1 MNIVQLEDDIK
12 SLPDDRLMT
21 EMQAPTGGF
30 PQYLVLSE
38 IKRRKQMR
46 DDYKGRMAAHEKT
59 PPRPTIAEE
68 TVQEGI
74 SSIMPSNMSQG
85 APPQGMPMAQGM
97 PVNQPASI
105 EGGGLE
111 SLMPQGQG
119 MPQGMPMRM
128 EGGGRLPPFGILGAL
143 EAGIESDTSMGG
155 MLPALYEYYMKKK
168 EEEEEEEEGMAG
180 GGRTNRVMLGKTN
193 YQDATLGLGGIP
205 QLGGMPQFDPSLY
218 GQTEAEKAY
227 QEMMLDYYSPERRK
241 ERDKFSKGMNMLRAG
256 LAVGTAR
263 TPEQLSASMG
273 PVIEGAISRRAAGEK
288 EDLALAGAQSTMAQ
302 AERDRQLKLA
312 QLGIQAKQ
320 AEAYGQYMT
329 KPDAFT
335 VKTQIVRELAGSG
348 PPGGKAGTSDNEF
361 VIWEQ
366 VMEEGVPKLDA
377 QGSPVLES
385 KLTERGARFAGE
397 LSQQGTIISAEM
409 RHEAALWDQATEY
422 VENQSNIMDVVN
434 DPKEIMR
441 IAKATYGPNPTQEQ
455 LDEIEKIR
463 KNQAIYDAVQ
473 AIKKST
479 RIKQQG
485 GGRVLSTPTP
495 VGLPSVQQMLE

>member
-38 IKRRKQMR
+38 IKRRKQVR
-46 DDYKGRMAAHEKT
+46 DDYRGRMAAHEKT

-74 SSIMPSNMSQG
+74 SSIMPSNMPQG

-111 SLMPQGQG
+111 SLMPQG
-119 MPQGMPMRM
+119 MPMRM

-143 EAGIESDTSMGG
+143 ESGIESDTSMGG

-193 YQDATLGLGGIP
+193 YQDATFNPQGSGFFGLEG
-205 QLGGMPQFDPSLY
+205 FDPSLY

-273 PVIEGAISRRAAGEK
+273 PVIEGAIAGRAAGEK
-288 EDLALAGAQSTMAQ
+288 EDLALAGAQAQ
-302 AERDRQLKLA
+302 MSKLERDRQLKLA
-312 QLGIQAKQ
+312 ELGIKAKQ
-320 AEAYGQYMT
+320 AEDIGKYYG

-361 VIWEQ
+361 VVWEE
-366 VMEEGVPKLDA
+366 VMEEGVPKLDG
-377 QGSPVLES
+377 QGNPVLES
-385 KLTERGARFAGE
+385 TLTERGARFAGE
-397 LSQQGTIISAEM
+397 LSQQGTILSAEM
-409 RHEAALWDQATEY
+409 RLEAQLWDQATKI
-422 VENQSNIMDVVN
+422 VENQKGVMDIIEE
-434 DPKEIMR
+434 PKAVLAEAI
-441 IAKATYGPNPTQEQ
+441 KTHGPNPTQEQ
-455 LDEIEKIR
+455 LDEVKRSRIDR
-463 KNQAIYDAVQ
+463 AIWDAVQ
-473 AIKKST
+473 SLKKST
-479 RIKQQG
+479 RMQKG

-495 VGLPSVQQMLE
+495 VGLPSIQQMLE

>member
-46 DDYKGRMAAHEKT
+46 DDYRGRMAAHEKT

-74 SSIMPSNMSQG
+74 SSIMPSNIPQG

-97 PVNQPASI
+97 PVNRPASI

-119 MPQGMPMRM
+119 MPQGMPM
-128 EGGGRLPPFGILGAL
+128 
-143 EAGIESDTSMGG
+143 
-155 MLPALYEYYMKKK
+155 
-168 EEEEEEEEGMAG
+168 GMAG

-193 YQDATLGLGGIP
+193 YQDATLGPQGGGFFG
-205 QLGGMPQFDPSLY
+205 LEGFEGFDPSLY

-312 QLGIQAKQ
+312 QLGIQSKQ
-320 AEAYGQYMT
+320 AGDLGEYYKKQSAWSERTEAVLGLSGSQAPLDKGVGVHLSANDYVQWEVVPEIDDKGKQVLIKGKPKLKAVNPTIT
-329 KPDAFT
+329 KEGLDYVGRLAQQGT
-335 VKTQIVRELAGSG
+335 YESAVMRADQQLRELASENVR
-348 PPGGKAGTSDNEF
+348 KDKDF
-361 VIWEQ
+361 Q
-366 VMEEGVPKLDA
+366 
-377 QGSPVLES
+377 S
-385 KLTERGARFAGE
+385 KLNAPK
-397 LSQQGTIISAEM
+397 IIRKKAQSIFK
-409 RHEAALWDQATEY
+409 
-422 VENQSNIMDVVN
+422 VEN
-434 DPKEIMR
+434 
-441 IAKATYGPNPTQEQ
+441 PTDEQ
-455 LDEIEKIR
+455 LAEAKELIRDAEIKREIER
-463 KNQAIYDAVQ
+463 QRGEYRFQ
-473 AIKKST
+473 S
-479 RIKQQG
+479 
-485 GGRVLSTPTP
+485 GGRVLSTPPP
-495 VGLPSVQQMLE
+495 VGLPSIQQMME

>member
-38 IKRRKQMR
+38 IKRRKQVR
-46 DDYKGRMAAHEKT
+46 DDYKGRMAAYEKT

-74 SSIMPSNMSQG
+74 SSIMPSNMPQG

-97 PVNQPASI
+97 PVNRPASI

-119 MPQGMPMRM
+119 MPQGMPM
-128 EGGGRLPPFGILGAL
+128 
-143 EAGIESDTSMGG
+143 
-155 MLPALYEYYMKKK
+155 
-168 EEEEEEEEGMAG
+168 GMAG

-193 YQDATLGLGGIP
+193 YQDATDIFGLEG
-205 QLGGMPQFDPSLY
+205 FDPSLY

-227 QEMMLDYYSPERRK
+227 QEMLLDYYSPERRK

-320 AEAYGQYMT
+320 AGDLGEYYKKQSAWSERTEAVLGLSGSQAPLDKGKGIHLSANDYVQWEVVPET
-329 KPDAFT
+329 KDGNPVLDS
-335 VKTQIVRELAGSG
+335 K
-348 PPGGKAGTSDNEF
+348 GK
-361 VIWEQ
+361 
-366 VMEEGVPKLDA
+366 PKLIAKNPTITKEGLDYVGRLA
-377 QGSPVLES
+377 
-385 KLTERGARFAGE
+385 
-397 LSQQGTIISAEM
+397 QQGTYESAVM
-409 RHEAALWDQATEY
+409 RAEAALQKLASENIRKRKGFQEKLNAPKIIKEKAQSMFE
-422 VENQSNIMDVVN
+422 VE
-434 DPKEIMR
+434 E
-441 IAKATYGPNPTQEQ
+441 PTQEQ
-455 LDEIEKIR
+455 LRIAKEL
-463 KNQAIYDAVQ
+463 IYDLALKEEMARLREEGRFQ
-473 AIKKST
+473 S
-479 RIKQQG
+479 
-485 GGRVLSTPTP
+485 GGRVLSTPPP
-495 VGLPSVQQMLE
+495 VGLPSIQQMLE

>member
-128 EGGGRLPPFGILGAL
+128 EGGGR
-143 EAGIESDTSMGG
+143 
-155 MLPALYEYYMKKK
+155 
-168 EEEEEEEEGMAG
+168 
-180 GGRTNRVMLGKTN
+180 TNRVMLGKTN
-193 YQDATLGLGGIP
+193 YQDATFNPQGSGFFGLEG
-205 QLGGMPQFDPSLY
+205 FDPSLY

-273 PVIEGAISRRAAGEK
+273 PVIEGAIAGRAAGEK
-288 EDLALAGAQSTMAQ
+288 EDLALAGAQAQ
-302 AERDRQLKLA
+302 MSKLERDRQLKLA
-312 QLGIQAKQ
+312 ELGIRSKQ
-320 AEAYGQYMT
+320 AEDLGNYYGKQSAWAERTDAVLGLAGSQAPLDKGIGVHTSDNNFVQWEIVPET
-329 KPDAFT
+329 KDGNPVLDSKGKPKLIAKNPT
-335 VKTQIVRELAGSG
+335 LTGDGIDKVGRLAQQGTYESAVMRTQQDLRELASENVR
-348 PPGGKAGTSDNEF
+348 KDKDF
-361 VIWEQ
+361 Q
-366 VMEEGVPKLDA
+366 
-377 QGSPVLES
+377 S
-385 KLTERGARFAGE
+385 KLNAPKIIKQKA
-397 LSQQGTIISAEM
+397 QTIFK
-409 RHEAALWDQATEY
+409 
-422 VENQSNIMDVVN
+422 VE
-434 DPKEIMR
+434 E
-441 IAKATYGPNPTQEQ
+441 PTQEQ
-455 LDEIEKIR
+455 LREAKDLLRDFEIEREIDR
-463 KNQAIYDAVQ
+463 LRNEGRFQ
-473 AIKKST
+473 S
-479 RIKQQG
+479 
-485 GGRVLSTPTP
+485 GGRIDSPPV
-495 VGLPSVQQMLE
+495 VGLPSIQQMME

>member
-168 EEEEEEEEGMAG
+168 EEEEEEEGMAG

-348 PPGGKAGTSDNEF
+348 PPGGKAGTSDNEY
-361 VIWEQ
+361 VVWEQ

-385 KLTERGARFAGE
+385 TLTELGARFAGE
-397 LSQQGTIISAEM
+397 LSQQGTIQSAEM
-409 RHEAALWDQATEY
+409 RLEAQLWDQARKI
-422 VENQSNIMDVVN
+422 VENDKSIMDVIEE
-434 DPKEIMR
+434 PKAILAE
-441 IAKATYGPNPTQEQ
+441 AKKTYGPTPTQEQ
-455 LDEIEKIR
+455 LDEVEKSR
-463 KNQAIYDAVQ
+463 KSRAIWDAVQ
-473 AIKKST
+473 TLRTST
-479 RIKQQG
+479 RMQQG

>member
-46 DDYKGRMAAHEKT
+46 DDYRGRMAAHEKT

-74 SSIMPSNMSQG
+74 SSIMPSNMPQG

-97 PVNQPASI
+97 PVNRPASI

-119 MPQGMPMRM
+119 MPQGMPM
-128 EGGGRLPPFGILGAL
+128 
-143 EAGIESDTSMGG
+143 
-155 MLPALYEYYMKKK
+155 
-168 EEEEEEEEGMAG
+168 GMAG

-241 ERDKFSKGMNMLRAG
+241 KRDRYSRGMNMLRAG
-256 LAVGTAR
+256 LAAGTAR
-263 TPEQLSASMG
+263 TPEQFSASMG
-273 PVIEGAISRRAAGEK
+273 PVIEGAIAGRAAGEK
-288 EDLALAGAQSTMAQ
+288 EEMAGLGAAAQMSKL
-302 AERDRQLKLA
+302 ERDRGFKMA
-312 QLGIQAKQ
+312 ELGLRADYNRAMIEQAKGKDNPIVSLAKSLAKNMPQ
-320 AEAYGQYMT
+320 EYGGERLPDIDKKGNIILDANNEPTYEQNRGVAEYNYKAYESAA
-329 KPDAFT
+329 KSL
-335 VKTQIVRELAGSG
+335 KTMGSYQRAGVSEQEYIKEELAKSEWRISVMADAKRKGY
-348 PPGGKAGTSDNEF
+348 KAGTDEYNDYLKKRDDTKREELKIIYNEH
-361 VIWEQ
+361 
-366 VMEEGVPKLDA
+366 MAPY
-377 QGSPVLES
+377 
-385 KLTERGARFAGE
+385 
-397 LSQQGTIISAEM
+397 LS
-409 RHEAALWDQATEY
+409 L
-422 VENQSNIMDVVN
+422 
-434 DPKEIMR
+434 
-441 IAKATYGPNPTQEQ
+441 
-455 LDEIEKIR
+455 
-463 KNQAIYDAVQ
+463 
-473 AIKKST
+473 
-479 RIKQQG
+479 
-485 GGRVLSTPTP
+485 
-495 VGLPSVQQMLE
+495 

>member
-46 DDYKGRMAAHEKT
+46 DDYRGRMAAHEKT

-74 SSIMPSNMSQG
+74 SSIMPSNMPQG

-111 SLMPQGQG
+111 SLMPQG
-119 MPQGMPMRM
+119 
-128 EGGGRLPPFGILGAL
+128 
-143 EAGIESDTSMGG
+143 
-155 MLPALYEYYMKKK
+155 
-168 EEEEEEEEGMAG
+168 MAG

-193 YQDATLGLGGIP
+193 YQDATLNPQGSGFFGLEG
-205 QLGGMPQFDPSLY
+205 LDPSFFQ
-218 GQTEAEKAY
+218 QTEAEKAY

-241 ERDKFSKGMNMLRAG
+241 ERDKFSRGMNMLRAG

-273 PVIEGAISRRAAGEK
+273 PVIEGAIEGRATGEK
-288 EDLALAGAQSTMAQ
+288 EDLALAGAQAQ
-302 AERDRQLKLA
+302 MSKLERDRQLKLA
-312 QLGIQAKQ
+312 ELGIKAKQ
-320 AEAYGQYMT
+320 AEDIGKYYG

-361 VIWEQ
+361 VVWEE
-366 VMEEGVPKLDA
+366 VMEEGVPKLDG
-377 QGSPVLES
+377 QGNPVLES
-385 KLTERGARFAGE
+385 TLTERGARFAGE
-397 LSQQGTIISAEM
+397 LSQQGTILSAEM
-409 RHEAALWDQATEY
+409 RLEAQLWDQATKI
-422 VENQSNIMDVVN
+422 VENQKGVMDIIEE
-434 DPKEIMR
+434 PKAVLAEAI
-441 IAKATYGPNPTQEQ
+441 KTHGPNPTQEQ
-455 LDEIEKIR
+455 LDEVKRSR
-463 KNQAIYDAVQ
+463 KDRAIWDAVQ
-473 AIKKST
+473 SLKKST
-479 RIKQQG
+479 RMQKG

-495 VGLPSVQQMLE
+495 VGLPSIQQMLE

>member
-46 DDYKGRMAAHEKT
+46 DDYRGRMAAHEKT

-74 SSIMPSNMSQG
+74 SSIMPSNIPQG
-85 APPQGMPMAQGM
+85 VPPQGMPMAQGM
-97 PVNQPASI
+97 PVNRPASI

-111 SLMPQGQG
+111 SLLPKGGMLQG
-119 MPQGMPMRM
+119 MPQGMPM
-128 EGGGRLPPFGILGAL
+128 
-143 EAGIESDTSMGG
+143 
-155 MLPALYEYYMKKK
+155 
-168 EEEEEEEEGMAG
+168 GMAQ

-193 YQDATLGLGGIP
+193 YQDATLGSQGG
-205 QLGGMPQFDPSLY
+205 GFWGSSSSGFEGFDPSLY

-227 QEMMLDYYSPERRK
+227 QEMLLDYYSPERRK

-263 TPEQLSASMG
+263 TPEQFSASMG
-273 PVIEGAISRRAAGEK
+273 PVIEGAVSRRAAGEK
-288 EDLALAGAQSTMAQ
+288 EDLGLAGAQSTIAK
-302 AERDRQLKLA
+302 AERDRQLKLTE
-312 QLGIQAKQ
+312 LGIRAKQ

-335 VKTQIVRELAGSG
+335 VKTKITRELAGSG
-348 PPGGKAGTSDNEF
+348 PPSGKAGTSDNEF

-366 VMEEGVPKLDA
+366 VTEQGVPKIDA
-377 QGSPVLES
+377 QGKPVLES
-385 KLTERGARFAGE
+385 KLTEQGARFAGE
-397 LSQQGTIISAEM
+397 LSQQGTIQSAEM
-409 RHEAALWDQATEY
+409 RLEAQLWDQARKI
-422 VENQSNIMDVVN
+422 VENDKNVMDIIEE
-434 DPKEIMR
+434 PKAILAEAI
-441 IAKATYGPNPTQEQ
+441 KTYGPTPTQEQ
-455 LDEIEKIR
+455 LDEVEKSR
-463 KNQAIYDAVQ
+463 KSRAIWDAVQ
-473 AIKKST
+473 TLRTST
-479 RIKQQG
+479 RMQQG

>member
-119 MPQGMPMRM
+119 MPQGM
-128 EGGGRLPPFGILGAL
+128 
-143 EAGIESDTSMGG
+143 
-155 MLPALYEYYMKKK
+155 
-168 EEEEEEEEGMAG
+168 AG

-193 YQDATLGLGGIP
+193 YQDATLGLGGT
-205 QLGGMPQFDPSLY
+205 PQFDPSLY

>member
-38 IKRRKQMR
+38 IKRRKQVR
-46 DDYKGRMAAHEKT
+46 DDYRGRMAAHEKT

-74 SSIMPSNMSQG
+74 SSIMPSNMPQG

-119 MPQGMPMRM
+119 MPQGM
-128 EGGGRLPPFGILGAL
+128 
-143 EAGIESDTSMGG
+143 
-155 MLPALYEYYMKKK
+155 
-168 EEEEEEEEGMAG
+168 AG

-193 YQDATLGLGGIP
+193 YQDATLGLGGT
-205 QLGGMPQFDPSLY
+205 PQFDPSLY

-273 PVIEGAISRRAAGEK
+273 PVIEGAIAGRAAGEK
-288 EDLALAGAQSTMAQ
+288 EDLALAGAQAQ
-302 AERDRQLKLA
+302 MSKLERDRQLKLA
-312 QLGIQAKQ
+312 ELGIKARQVKDIGEYYGKQ
-320 AEAYGQYMT
+320 SAWGERT
-329 KPDAFT
+329 DA
-335 VKTQIVRELAGSG
+335 VLGLAGSHAPLDKG
-348 PPGGKAGTSDNEF
+348 VGVHLSKNKFVQWEIEPETKDGNPVLDSNGK
-361 VIWEQ
+361 
-366 VMEEGVPKLDA
+366 PKLIA
-377 QGSPVLES
+377 KNPT
-385 KLTERGARFAGE
+385 LTGE
-397 LSQQGTIISAEM
+397 GIDKVGRLAQQGTYESAVMRTDQQLKALASENIRKRKDFQEKLNAPKIIKEKAQSMFE
-409 RHEAALWDQATEY
+409 
-422 VENQSNIMDVVN
+422 VE
-434 DPKEIMR
+434 E
-441 IAKATYGPNPTQEQ
+441 PTQEQ
-455 LDEIEKIR
+455 LRIAKEL
-463 KNQAIYDAVQ
+463 IYDLALKEEMARLREEGRFQ
-473 AIKKST
+473 S
-479 RIKQQG
+479 
-485 GGRVLSTPTP
+485 GGRVLSTPPP
-495 VGLPSVQQMLE
+495 VGLPSIQQMLE

>member
-12 SLPDDRLMT
+12 SLPDQTLVT
-21 EMQAPTGGF
+21 EMQNPTGGF
-30 PQYLVLSE
+30 PQYLVMSE
-38 IKRRKQMR
+38 IKRRKVMR
-46 DDYKGRMAAHEKT
+46 DDYQGRMAAHEKT
-59 PPRPTIAEE
+59 PPRPTMAEE
-68 TVQEGI
+68 TVAEGI
-74 SSIMPSNMSQG
+74 GSIMPSNMPQG
-85 APPQGMPMAQGM
+85 APPQGMPMPQGM
-97 PVNQPASI
+97 PVNRPASI

-111 SLMPQGQG
+111 ALLPKGGMPQG
-119 MPQGMPMRM
+119 MPQGMPM
-128 EGGGRLPPFGILGAL
+128 
-143 EAGIESDTSMGG
+143 
-155 MLPALYEYYMKKK
+155 
-168 EEEEEEEEGMAG
+168 GMAQ

-205 QLGGMPQFDPSLY
+205 QLWAQFDPSLY

-241 ERDKFSKGMNMLRAG
+241 KRDRYSRGMNMLRAG
-256 LAVGTAR
+256 LAAGTAR
-263 TPEQLSASMG
+263 TPEQFSASMG

-348 PPGGKAGTSDNEF
+348 PPGGKAGTSDNEY
-361 VIWEQ
+361 VVWKQ

-385 KLTERGARFAGE
+385 TLTELGARFAGE
-397 LSQQGTIISAEM
+397 LSQQGTIQSAEM
-409 RHEAALWDQATEY
+409 RLEAQLWDQARKI
-422 VENQSNIMDVVN
+422 VENDKSIMDVIEE
-434 DPKEIMR
+434 PKAILAE
-441 IAKATYGPNPTQEQ
+441 AKKTYGPTPTQEQ
-455 LDEIEKIR
+455 LDEVEKSR
-463 KNQAIYDAVQ
+463 KSRAIWDAVQ
-473 AIKKST
+473 TLRTST
-479 RIKQQG
+479 RMQQG

>member
-128 EGGGRLPPFGILGAL
+128 EGGGR
-143 EAGIESDTSMGG
+143 
-155 MLPALYEYYMKKK
+155 
-168 EEEEEEEEGMAG
+168 
-180 GGRTNRVMLGKTN
+180 TNRVMLGKTN
-193 YQDATLGLGGIP
+193 YQDATFNPQGSGFFGLEG
-205 QLGGMPQFDPSLY
+205 FDPSLY

-273 PVIEGAISRRAAGEK
+273 PVIEGAIAGRAAGEK
-288 EDLALAGAQSTMAQ
+288 EDLALAGAQAQ
-302 AERDRQLKLA
+302 MSKLERDRQLKLA
-312 QLGIQAKQ
+312 ELGIKAKQ
-320 AEAYGQYMT
+320 VEDIGEYYGKQSAWAERTEAVLG
-329 KPDAFT
+329 
-335 VKTQIVRELAGSG
+335 LAGSHAPLDKG
-348 PPGGKAGTSDNEF
+348 VGVHLSKNKFVQWEIVPEIDDEGNPVLIKGK
-361 VIWEQ
+361 
-366 VMEEGVPKLDA
+366 PKLKA
-377 QGSPVLES
+377 LNPT
-385 KLTERGARFAGE
+385 LTGE
-397 LSQQGTIISAEM
+397 GIDKVGRLAQQGTYESAVMRTDQQLKALASENIRKRKDFQEKLNAPKIIKERAQSMFE
-409 RHEAALWDQATEY
+409 
-422 VENQSNIMDVVN
+422 VE
-434 DPKEIMR
+434 E
-441 IAKATYGPNPTQEQ
+441 PTQEQ
-455 LDEIEKIR
+455 LRIAKEL
-463 KNQAIYDAVQ
+463 IYDLALKEEMARLREEGTFQ
-473 AIKKST
+473 S
-479 RIKQQG
+479 
-485 GGRVLSTPTP
+485 GGRIDSPPV
-495 VGLPSVQQMLE
+495 VGLPSIQQMLE

>member
-128 EGGGRLPPFGILGAL
+128 EGGGR
-143 EAGIESDTSMGG
+143 
-155 MLPALYEYYMKKK
+155 
-168 EEEEEEEEGMAG
+168 
-180 GGRTNRVMLGKTN
+180 TNRVMLGKTN
-193 YQDATLGLGGIP
+193 YQDATFNPQGSGFFGLEG
-205 QLGGMPQFDPSLY
+205 FDPSLY

-273 PVIEGAISRRAAGEK
+273 PVIEGAIAGRAAGEK
-288 EDLALAGAQSTMAQ
+288 EDLALAGAQAQ
-302 AERDRQLKLA
+302 MSKLERDRQLKLA
-312 QLGIQAKQ
+312 ELGIRSKQ
-320 AEAYGQYMT
+320 AEDLGNYYGKQSAWAERTDAVLGLAGSQAPLDKGIGVHTSDNNFVQWEIVPET
-329 KPDAFT
+329 KDGNPVLDSKGKPKLIAKNPT
-335 VKTQIVRELAGSG
+335 ITKEGLDYVGRLAQQGTYESAVMRTQQDLRELASENVR
-348 PPGGKAGTSDNEF
+348 KDKDF
-361 VIWEQ
+361 Q
-366 VMEEGVPKLDA
+366 
-377 QGSPVLES
+377 S
-385 KLTERGARFAGE
+385 KLNAPKIIKQKA
-397 LSQQGTIISAEM
+397 QTIFK
-409 RHEAALWDQATEY
+409 
-422 VENQSNIMDVVN
+422 VE
-434 DPKEIMR
+434 E
-441 IAKATYGPNPTQEQ
+441 PTQEQ
-455 LDEIEKIR
+455 LREAKDLLRDFEIEREIDR
-463 KNQAIYDAVQ
+463 LRNEGRFQ
-473 AIKKST
+473 S
-479 RIKQQG
+479 
-485 GGRVLSTPTP
+485 GGRIDSPPV
-495 VGLPSVQQMLE
+495 VGLPSIQQMME